1 MALDRQSTA
10 NTVRQGHHVDGD
22 AGLASGGRMTL
33 EATDR
38 AARARHQHPA
48 PLRPPVIGPD
58 ASLAGRRR

>member
-10 NTVRQGHHVDGD
+10 NTVRQGQHVDGE
-22 AGLASGGRMTL
+22 AGLASGRMTL

-48 PLRPPVIGPD
+48 LLRAPVIGPD